1 MSAWFFYQA
10 FKIMCTC
17 QLDSFIGLWRYTC
30 AQCQLDS
37 CIKLLRSCGAR
48 QLDSFIKLFKRF
60 ELSSILYQVFEI
72 CTQLD
77 SLLLRLCFGLNL
89 LMQLHYF
96 CNLKQLTCLQEI
108 GMYFSVTEWATIS
121 MWATICEIET
131 HSIWGNDRLPC
142 TRFGLC
148 HDVSRLMLSSILYDA
163 KFEICVQL
171 DSLSKLCFWLEFV
184 DATGWLLLT

>member
-1 MSAWFFYQA
+1 MSLSAQHVLDLCPAQFFIKLLRY
-10 FKIMCTC
+10 MCAC
-17 QLDSFIGLWRYTC
+17 QLNSFIGLLRYMC

-77 SLLLRLCFGLNL
+77 SLLLRLCFDLNL

-96 CNLKQLTCLQEI
+96 CKLKQFCLQEI
-108 GMYFSVTEWATIS
+108 GM
-121 MWATICEIET
+121 
-131 HSIWGNDRLPC
+131 
-142 TRFGLC
+142 
-148 HDVSRLMLSSILYDA
+148 
-163 KFEICVQL
+163 
-171 DSLSKLCFWLEFV
+171 
-184 DATGWLLLT
+184 